1 MSKQSYKI
9 RLRSGCILIIKKW
22 AKQRLQKLL
31 NKHQVVW
38 VKEV

>member
-1 MSKQSYKI
+1 MTVKI

-22 AKQRLQKLL
+22 AKQRLQKLNRL
-31 NKHQVVW
+31 HKVVW